1 MKFFLPPE
9 VEKAKK
15 VYKTTAIDVDDE
27 TKEIAKEIVR
37 CDALN
42 RVFIALDFF
51 DASINRILA
60 WSVGLRSLEKAL
72 LMAMLT
78 PWDKLKKLQ
87 DENRLTELMSTNEA
101 VKMLPFGDIWDY
113 YCEKNGVVTDLD
125 LYGQVEKYEKNV
137 LMKRGN

>member
-1 MKFFLPPE
+1 M
-9 VEKAKK
+9 
-15 VYKTTAIDVDDE
+15 
-27 TKEIAKEIVR
+27 
-37 CDALN
+37 
-42 RVFIALDFF
+42 
-51 DASINRILA
+51 
-60 WSVGLRSLEKAL
+60 GLRSLEKAL

-101 VKMLPFGDIWDY
+101 VKMLPFGDIWNY